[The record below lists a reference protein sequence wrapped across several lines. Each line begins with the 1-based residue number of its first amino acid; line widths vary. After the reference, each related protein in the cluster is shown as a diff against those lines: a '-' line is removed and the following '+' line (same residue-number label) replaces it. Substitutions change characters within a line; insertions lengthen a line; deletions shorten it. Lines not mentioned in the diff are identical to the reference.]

1 MPGLKILA
9 VQCFMEIRK
18 LDNLENLWVLI
29 FVGLLLQVFFL
40 TCAVKKSVVYYGSA
54 VE

>member
-1 MPGLKILA
+1 
-9 VQCFMEIRK
+9 MEIRK

-40 TCAVKKSVVYYGSA
+40 TSAFKKSVVYYGSA
-54 VE
+54 VK